1 MNIKFISTVF
11 LLGVLISPS
20 ALYAADATN
29 DTATEYMEEA
39 TITARVKVALT
50 EEKMIKSRDISI
62 RTDHGVVDL
71 TGKVSSKE
79 ESDIATNCAAKVKGV
94 KSVHNNLTIS

>member
-1 MNIKFISTVF
+1 MNIKYISVSLLFCAFIGPATV
-11 LLGVLISPS
+11 
-20 ALYAADATN
+20 YAADTTN
-29 DTATEYMEEA
+29 DTATEYMEDA

-71 TGKVSSKE
+71 TGKVSTKE
-79 ESDIATNCAAKVKGV
+79 ESDLATNCATKVKGV
-94 KSVHNNLTIS
+94 RSVHNNLTIS